1 MYYGNMAVIIINN
14 NVIICILTKI
24 DLGEGEK
31 LTTVHI
37 YIYCVTPLVTQNCR
51 TLCGKTGIDKLYID
65 VGPRAHWRHGS
76 TNTCENHI
84 SVNVGPFS
92 PKVVLLKLKLSS
104 YTPPPPPSPSPSPP
118 HHPTSETKTQLGTG
132 SIEVNLCLDVLRV

>member
-1 MYYGNMAVIIINN
+1 MRISTAVLAKCKCFNVHFQNMYYGNMAVIIINN

-51 TLCGKTGIDKLYID
+51 TLCGKN
-65 VGPRAHWRHGS
+65 W
-76 TNTCENHI
+76 N
-84 SVNVGPFS
+84 
-92 PKVVLLKLKLSS
+92 
-104 YTPPPPPSPSPSPP
+104 
-118 HHPTSETKTQLGTG
+118 
-132 SIEVNLCLDVLRV
+132 